1 MTAVIY
7 KNFIKKEGFFM
18 ALSGEQMERYSRH
31 IALKEIGTEGQE
43 KLLNGKVLII
53 GAGGLGSP
61 VSMYLAAAGVG
72 TLGIV
77 DADCVD
83 LSNLQRQI
91 IHNTQDIGKAKVQS
105 AKETLTYM
113 NPDITINTYHKM
125 VTADNILDLIADY
138 DFIIDATDNF
148 AAKFLINDTCVLA
161 KKPFSHAGVLRF
173 NGQVMTYV
181 PEKGPCY
188 RCIFKNPPPEGA
200 VPDCK
205 SVGLIGIVPGI
216 IGSIQAME
224 AVKYFTGAGDLLI
237 GKLLTFDALK
247 MQFRTIKLPKTDGT
261 CEVCGTSPSIT
272 KPKSL

>member
-1 MTAVIY
+1 
-7 KNFIKKEGFFM
+7 M
-18 ALSGEQMERYSRH
+18 ALSDVQIMRYSRH
-31 IALKEIGTEGQE
+31 IALKEMGIEGQE

-91 IHNTQDIGKAKVQS
+91 IHNTEDIGKAKVQS
-105 AKETLTYM
+105 AKEKLISM
-113 NPDITINTYHKM
+113 NPDITIHTYYEM
-125 VTADNILDLIADY
+125 VTADNILDLIEDY
-138 DFIIDATDNF
+138 DFI
-148 AAKFLINDTCVLA
+148 
-161 KKPFSHAGVLRF
+161 
-173 NGQVMTYV
+173 TYV
-181 PEKGPCY
+181 PKKGPCY
-188 RCIFKNPPPEGA
+188 RCIFKNPPPEGV

-205 SVGLIGIVPGI
+205 NAGLVGIIPGI

-224 AVKYFTGAGDLLI
+224 AVKYFIGAGDLLI

-272 KPKSL
+272 KL

>member
-1 MTAVIY
+1 
-7 KNFIKKEGFFM
+7 M
-18 ALSGEQMERYSRH
+18 ALSDVQIMRYSRH
-31 IALKEIGTEGQE
+31 IALKEMGIEGQE

-91 IHNTQDIGKAKVQS
+91 IHNTEDIGKAKVQS
-105 AKETLTYM
+105 AKEKLISM
-113 NPDITINTYHKM
+113 NPDITIHTYYEM
-125 VTADNILDLIADY
+125 VTADNILDLIEDY

-148 AAKFLINDTCVLA
+148 KAKFLINDACVLA
-161 KKPFSHAGVLRF
+161 KKPFSYAGVLRF
-173 NGQVMTYV
+173 SGQVMTYV
-181 PEKGPCY
+181 PRKGPCY
-188 RCIFKNPPPEGA
+188 RCIFKNPPPEGV

-205 SVGLIGIVPGI
+205 NAGLVGIIPGI

-224 AVKYFTGAGDLLI
+224 AVKYFIGAGDLLI

-272 KPKSL
+272 KL

>member
-1 MTAVIY
+1 
-7 KNFIKKEGFFM
+7 M
-18 ALSGEQMERYSRH
+18 ALSDVQIMRYSRH
-31 IALKEIGTEGQE
+31 IALKEMGIEGQE

-91 IHNTQDIGKAKVQS
+91 IHNTEDIGKAKVQS
-105 AKETLTYM
+105 AKEKLISM
-113 NPDITINTYHKM
+113 NPDITIHTYYEM
-125 VTADNILDLIADY
+125 VTADNILDLIEDY

-148 AAKFLINDTCVLA
+148 KAKFLINDACVLA

-173 NGQVMTYV
+173 SGQVMTYV
-181 PEKGPCY
+181 PKKGPCY
-188 RCIFKNPPPEGA
+188 RCIFKNPPPEGV

-205 SVGLIGIVPGI
+205 NAGLVGIIPGI

-224 AVKYFTGAGDLLI
+224 AIKYLLNI
-237 GKLLTFDALK
+237 GNLLTGYFLTYDGLT
-247 MQFRTIKLPKTDGT
+247 MEFRKIKLPNRTSS
-261 CEVCGTSPSIT
+261 CPVCGNHSTNQ
-272 KPKSL
+272 KFFQ